1 MLGHGVCVHLPDIL
15 RRADRL
21 DSLPRLGGMARPDGV
36 VIVSERFWAF
46 ARRDGQLLEGRMFS
60 PPASLARIPLARGL
74 ARLAM
79 SVAPLFRRNGVA
91 KRGERRILLLAIFAP
106 FAFVFLP
113 PTLALIGWAAITVGL
128 VLWVFR
134 GRTLNLHGAEH
145 RAIAAVEQR
154 SLQSTWSGE
163 TKPSRFSLRC
173 GTNFAALVIPVT
185 VIAERV
191 WPFQAALWTPAVVTV
206 LSLALTMELWRA
218 VQESSRRGARLLLVP
233 GLALQRATTREP
245 HVDETRV
252 ALTAVASVLRRE
264 LD

>member
-1 MLGHGVCVHLPDIL
+1 LPEIL
-15 RRADRL
+15 RRADASE
-21 DSLPRLGGMARPDGV
+21 SLPRLGGMARPDGV

-46 ARRDGQLLEGRMFS
+46 ARRDGELLEGATPS

-79 SVAPLFRRNGVA
+79 SVAPLFRKSGVA
-91 KRGERRILLLAIFAP
+91 KKGERRILLLAVFAP

-113 PTLALIGWAAITVGL
+113 ATLALIGWAAVTVGL
-128 VLWVFR
+128 VLWIFR

-145 RAIAAVEQR
+145 RAIAAVEER
-154 SLQSTWSGE
+154 SLESTWAG
-163 TKPSRFSLRC
+163 TTRPSRFSLRC
-173 GTNFAALVIPVT
+173 GTNFAALVVPVT
-185 VIAERV
+185 VVAERV

-218 VQESSRRGARLLLVP
+218 LQESSRRGARLLLLP

-245 HVDETRV
+245 RVDETRV
-252 ALTAVASVLRRE
+252 ALRAVASVLRRE

>member
-1 MLGHGVCVHLPDIL
+1 MHLPEIL
-15 RRADRL
+15 RRADASE
-21 DSLPRLGGMARPDGV
+21 SLPRLGGMARPDGV

-46 ARRDGQLLEGRMFS
+46 ARRDGELLEGKMPS

-79 SVAPLFRRNGVA
+79 SVAPLFRRSGVA
-91 KRGERRILLLAIFAP
+91 KKGERRILLLAIFAP

-113 PTLALIGWAAITVGL
+113 SAFAFIGWAAVTVGL
-128 VLWVFR
+128 VLWIFR

-145 RAIAAVEQR
+145 RAIAAVEER
-154 SLQSTWSGE
+154 SLESTWAG
-163 TKPSRFSLRC
+163 TAKPSRFSLRC

-185 VIAERV
+185 VVAERL
-191 WPFQAALWTPAVVTV
+191 WPFQAALWTPVVVTV

-218 VQESSRRGARLLLVP
+218 VQESSRRGAHLLLLP

-252 ALTAVASVLRRE
+252 ALRAVASVLRRE